1 MARFHCD
8 HVHFRTTDVPQVV
21 EFFEKM
27 FDAEIFS
34 EGEMD
39 GYPFIRMKLGEI
51 NLTLSGPPKG
61 VTNLHPT
68 AGKIMSGIDHI
79 AFGVDDLDAVAAALK
94 ARGAKFITEPKQSN
108 PNLKISFIEGPA
120 GIRVEV
126 LQRM

>member
-1 MARFHCD
+1 MTKYHCD
-8 HVHFRTTDVPQVV
+8 HVHFRTTDIPPVV

-27 FDAEIFS
+27 FDAETLS

-39 GYPFIRMKLGEI
+39 GYPFIRMKLGDI
-51 NLTLSGPPKG
+51 NLTLSGPPEG
-61 VTNLHPT
+61 VTDLHST

-79 AFGVDDLDAVAAALK
+79 AFGVDDLDAVAADLK
-94 ARGAKFITEPKQSN
+94 ARGAKFIMEPKQSN